1 MFRTPTA
8 VSLLFL
14 VSACAERLPAPS
26 WDDRTPTPAP
36 VCGDGIVQGN
46 ELCDDGNRNDE
57 DSCTNAC
64 LEARCGDGIQRVDL
78 TESQP
83 GFEYC
88 DDGNASD
95 TDACLTSCET
105 ARCGD
110 GLVHAGV
117 EECDDANPVD
127 SDACLSNCE
136 EATCG
141 DGVVRM
147 GLGQDA
153 EGFESCDDGNS
164 VNNDGCLDCLL
175 ATCGDGVLRTDLQPG
190 QPGYEACDDGNT
202 VNEDSCTNA
211 CLEAFCGDGITQA
224 DVEECD
230 DANANQRDGCT
241 NDCDLATCGDGI
253 QRIDLAENDE
263 GYEGCDDGNGEN
275 SDGCLNTCRVA
286 RCGDSVIRQDI
297 LDGQPGFESCDDG
310 NEDVGDGCNASC
322 QIEVCG
328 NGILDHGEACDDG
341 NQINEDA
348 CLNTCI
354 AATCGDQVVRQ
365 DILPGQPGYEA
376 CDDGNQNNDDACRN
390 DCTAYPDGSE
400 AARAAPNCTL
410 LKRIYPNTGD
420 GHYWIINPNTNQ
432 PIRSACDY
440 TTAANDGP
448 WTRCL
453 FRSSANGGI
462 RPANFASC
470 TGWGGRELLIKVYDE
485 AVQEFPEAPATPFT
499 KVRLTAPSA
508 QTLNRYFTLDE
519 ERHTWQYQTDR
530 WNLTRLGGN
539 GPYGRTLSLNY
550 RGRLR
555 VLFQTIPWN
564 VEICAGPDAVYIPG
578 NNDHNFI
585 FCISSSGHSLRQ
597 GLRRGVTEHDDWAI
611 EIFTHVPAD

>member
-14 VSACAERLPAPS
+14 ISACAERLPAPS
-26 WDDRTPTPAP
+26 WDDSAPTPAP

-64 LEARCGDGIQRVDL
+64 IEARCGDGIQRVDL

-136 EATCG
+136 AATCG

-153 EGFESCDDGNS
+153 EGFEGCDDGNA
-164 VNNDGCLDCLL
+164 VNNDGCRNCVL

-190 QPGYEACDDGNT
+190 QPGYEACDDGNYRD
-202 VNEDSCTNA
+202 EDSCTNA

-230 DANANQRDGCT
+230 DANANMRDGCT

-275 SDGCLNTCRVA
+275 SDGCLNTCHVA
-286 RCGDSVIRQDI
+286 RCGDQITRQDI
-297 LDGQPGFESCDDG
+297 QAGQ
-310 NEDVGDGCNASC
+310 A
-322 QIEVCG
+322 
-328 NGILDHGEACDDG
+328 
-341 NQINEDA
+341 
-348 CLNTCI
+348 
-354 AATCGDQVVRQ
+354 
-365 DILPGQPGYEA
+365 GYEA

-400 AARAAPNCTL
+400 AGRAAPNCTV
-410 LKRIYPNTGD
+410 LKRIYPNTED
-420 GHYWIINPNTNQ
+420 GYYWIINPNTNQ

-440 TTAANDGP
+440 TTAAQDGP

-611 EIFTHVPAD
+611 EIFTHVPTN